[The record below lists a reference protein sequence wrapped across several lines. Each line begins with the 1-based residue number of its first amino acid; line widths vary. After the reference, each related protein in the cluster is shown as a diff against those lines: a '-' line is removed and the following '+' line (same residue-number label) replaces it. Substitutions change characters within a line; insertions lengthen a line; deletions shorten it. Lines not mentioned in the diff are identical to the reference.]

1 MKRILK
7 HAWMRWKEMAVYV
20 GDFQARLLL
29 TLFYLFVAAPFGLI
43 ARMLDPLRLRN
54 TARPSGWV
62 ARAHDSPDDLS
73 AARRQF

>member
-1 MKRILK
+1 MRRLLR
-7 HAWMRWKEMAVYV
+7 HAWMRWKEIAVYV

-29 TLFYLFVAAPFGLI
+29 TLFYLFIAAPFGLI

-62 ARAHDSPDDLS
+62 AREHAAPQDLS
-73 AARRQF
+73 GARRQF